1 MYERV
6 NVEKLKLTSKSW
18 FVTEYLSWLIFEVFR
33 KVWDLVKTE
42 NLLIIAGHILRNE
55 GTSAVLVKEGQVTNK
70 MVKKKSLEWV
80 KLH

>member
-18 FVTEYLSWLIFEVFR
+18 FVTEYLSWFFFEVFR

-55 GTSAVLVKEGQVTNK
+55 GMSAVLVKEGQVTNK
-70 MVKKKSLEWV
+70 RVKKKV
-80 KLH
+80 

>member
-55 GTSAVLVKEGQVTNK
+55 GMSAVLVKEGQVTNK
-70 MVKKKSLEWV
+70 MVKKRV
-80 KLH
+80 

>member
-1 MYERV
+1 MYEMV

-33 KVWDLVKTE
+33 KVWYLVKTE

-55 GTSAVLVKEGQVTNK
+55 GMSAVLVKEGQVTNK

>member
-55 GTSAVLVKEGQVTNK
+55 GMSAVLVKEGQVTNK
-70 MVKKKSLEWV
+70 MVKKKCRMG
-80 KLH
+80 

>member
-55 GTSAVLVKEGQVTNK
+55 GMSAVLVKEGQVTNK

>member
-6 NVEKLKLTSKSW
+6 NVKKLKLTSKSW

-55 GTSAVLVKEGQVTNK
+55 GMSAVLVKEGQVTNK
-70 MVKKKSLEWV
+70 MVKKRV
-80 KLH
+80 

>member
-55 GTSAVLVKEGQVTNK
+55 GMSAVLVKEGQVTNK
-70 MVKKKSLEWV
+70 MVKKKSRMG
-80 KLH
+80 

>member
-55 GTSAVLVKEGQVTNK
+55 GMSAVLVKEGQVTNK
-70 MVKKKSLEWV
+70 MVKKKRV
-80 KLH
+80 

>member
-33 KVWDLVKTE
+33 KVWDLLKTE

-55 GTSAVLVKEGQVTNK
+55 GMSAVLVKEGQVTNK
-70 MVKKKSLEWV
+70 MVKKESRMG
-80 KLH
+80 